1 MLPILFNENLL
12 KNFDLFNNSFEN
24 VKTNIV
30 ENEKSYV
37 IELSSPGIS
46 KDNCEI
52 SIKDNYLSIKI
63 EHKNEEKIEKKNY
76 LKQEFSYMNYNKQYV
91 IPKNT
96 NIENISANI
105 NNGVLQIEIP
115 KLKEKEKQNKIIEIQ

>member
-30 ENEKSYV
+30 ENEKSYD

-46 KDNCEI
+46 KENCEV
-52 SIKDNYLSIKI
+52 SINDNNLSIKI
-63 EHKNEEKIEKKNY
+63 EYKNEEKVEKKNY
-76 LKQEFSYMNYNKQYV
+76 LKQEFSYMNYSKQYI
-91 IPKNT
+91 IPENT
-96 NIENISANI
+96 DAENISANVS
-105 NNGVLQIEIP
+105 NGVLKIEIP
-115 KLKEKEKQNKIIEIQ
+115 KVKETKKNKIVEIK